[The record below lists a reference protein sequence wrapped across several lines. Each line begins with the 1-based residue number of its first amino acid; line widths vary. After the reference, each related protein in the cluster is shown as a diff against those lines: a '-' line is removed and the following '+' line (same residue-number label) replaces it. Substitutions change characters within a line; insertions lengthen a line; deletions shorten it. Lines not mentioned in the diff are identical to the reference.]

1 MFIWEGI
8 LRNQPRVISNNAVND
23 IYILL
28 RKTTTREPS
37 EPKFIGVTL
46 IENTTPKKHRKRG
59 DYVHEHTC
67 GRLFVD
73 LAVVKNDTNI

>member
-37 EPKFIGVTL
+37 EPKFISVTL
-46 IENTTPKKHRKRG
+46 IESHTPEKHRKSG
-59 DYVHEHTC
+59 DYAHEHKS
-67 GRLFVD
+67 GRLFVE
-73 LAVVKNDTNI
+73 LAGSQK